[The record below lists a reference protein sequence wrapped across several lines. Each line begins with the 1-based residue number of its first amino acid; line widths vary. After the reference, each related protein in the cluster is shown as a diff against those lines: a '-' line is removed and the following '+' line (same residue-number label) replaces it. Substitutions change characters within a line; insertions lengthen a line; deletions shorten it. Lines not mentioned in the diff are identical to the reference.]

1 MDGNKDEADKCI
13 EIAENYIKE
22 RNREKAEKFL
32 HKAERLYPS
41 QKAKDLLVQ
50 IKLMAEKKVE
60 TEQPRKRNV
69 ATAKAE
75 ESKKAP
81 EYTPEQLE
89 AVKKI
94 NKCKDYYQI
103 LGVSKDATDSEIKK
117 AYKKLALQFHPDKN
131 KCPGAAEAFKAI
143 GNSVA
148 VLTDMEKRKQYDL
161 YGPEDERVASRTQ
174 QYNPYR
180 EFDADATDEIFNM
193 FFGSSFNG
201 ANVYVRRGGRWQR
214 QSTGSHENH
223 HTHHHREQQHNNY
236 SAFVQLLPI
245 VLAIV
250 LSMAS
255 SFFVSEPPYSLQPNP
270 KYPVARTTVNL
281 KIPYYVKETFAA
293 EFQGSV
299 RRLEMS
305 VEEEYISNLRHSC
318 YREKNYRDSMIWKAR
333 NFGDRELFQA
343 AQNIKMPACD
353 KLQSLKNYG

>member
-1 MDGNKDEADKCI
+1 MESNKDEAEKCI
-13 EIAENYIKE
+13 KLAETYIKE

-41 QKAKDLLVQ
+41 QKAQDLLIQ
-50 IKLMAEKKVE
+50 IKLMAETKAE

-69 ATAKAE
+69 APRTE
-75 ESKKAP
+75 EVKKAP
-81 EYTPEQLE
+81 EYTQEQLE

-94 NKCKDYYQI
+94 NKCKDFYEI

-131 KCPGAAEAFKAI
+131 KCPGAAEAFKKI
-143 GNSVA
+143 GNAVA
-148 VLTDMEKRKQYDL
+148 ILTDVEKRKQYDQF
-161 YGPEDERVASRTQ
+161 GPEDERLSTRTH
-174 QYNPYR
+174 YSNTFR

-193 FFGSSFNG
+193 FFGGGFNG

-214 QSTGSHENH
+214 QNAGSQETH
-223 HTHHHREQQHNNY
+223 HNHHHREQNNY

-245 VLAIV
+245 ILAIV

-255 SFFVSEPPYSLQPNP
+255 SFFVSDPPYSLQAHA
-270 KYPVARTTVNL
+270 KYPIARQTANL
-281 KIPYYVKETFAA
+281 KIPYYVKENFAT

-305 VEEEYISNLRHSC
+305 VEEEYVSNLRHAC

-333 NFGDRELFQA
+333 NFGDKELFQA
-343 AQNIKMPACD
+343 AQNIKTPACE
-353 KLQSLKNYG
+353 KLQTLR